1 MAYYNLN
8 DWVSAA
14 QEWKKAIESEKSYMR
29 PKEKGEKG
37 SDDEFQYVVTVLRKP
52 ISHRA
57 HMYLGMVCRKQD
69 LIDKS
74 LEHYEKAAA
83 IEPDN
88 PAPYLDLG
96 KIYQMKGGVEK
107 ALEFYEKYLYLG
119 GEDVEETQK
128 LIDSL
133 KKQ

>member
-1 MAYYNLN
+1 
-8 DWVSAA
+8 
-14 QEWKKAIESEKSYMR
+14 EWKKSIESEKSYMR
-29 PKEKGEKG
+29 PKEKGKKG
-37 SDDEFQYVVTVLRKP
+37 SVEELQYVVTVLRKP

-57 HMYLGMVCRKQD
+57 NMYLGMLYLKQD

-74 LEHYEKAAA
+74 LVHYEKAAA
-83 IEPDN
+83 IEPEN
-88 PAPYLDLG
+88 PAPYIDLG
-96 KIYQMKGGVEK
+96 KIYQMKGDEEK